1 LSPIEVAPAGR
12 ADYILNMRPNSE
24 SSGRSRGSF
33 IEQARR
39 SQIVE
44 TAIRTIAERGYSQA
58 SLAEI
63 AREAGISKGVIS
75 YHFEGKDELFEEIL
89 ARLRQEPAEFVKCR
103 VDACESAHDKLRA
116 YVRANFEFMKSH
128 RTAYV
133 ALVDMWGSRG
143 TSPGARELNAQAYEP
158 SRKYI
163 ARILDSGRQSGEL
176 ALESSMTVASV
187 IQAAIDGVMLQWVFD
202 EQHVDLEAC
211 SDEILRMISR
221 NLSVE
226 SGPELSGPRTDRRES
241 QR

>member
-1 LSPIEVAPAGR
+1 
-12 ADYILNMRPNSE
+12 MK
-24 SSGRSRGSF
+24 GSF

-39 SQIVE
+39 SQIVD
-44 TAIRTIAERGYSQA
+44 TAILTIAQRGYSQA

-63 AREAGISKGVIS
+63 ARKAGISKGVIS

-89 ARLRQEPAEFVKCR
+89 TRLRSEPAAFVKQR

-116 YVRANFEFMKSH
+116 YVRANFEHMKSH

-133 ALVDMWGSRG
+133 ALVEMWGSRG
-143 TSPGARELNAQAYEP
+143 TAQGGQRFNAEAYEP

-163 ARILDSGRQSGEL
+163 ARILESGRQRGEL
-176 ALESSMTVASV
+176 ALGSAMTVASV

-202 EQHVDLEAC
+202 EEHVDLDAC
-211 SDEILRMISR
+211 SDEILRMTSR

-226 SGPELSGPRTDRRES
+226 TRPQLSGPQAGRREPK
-241 QR
+241 R